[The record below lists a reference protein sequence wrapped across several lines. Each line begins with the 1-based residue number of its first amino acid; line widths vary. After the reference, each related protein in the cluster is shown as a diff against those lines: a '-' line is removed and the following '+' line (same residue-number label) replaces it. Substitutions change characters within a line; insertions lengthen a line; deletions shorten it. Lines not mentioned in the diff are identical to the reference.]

1 MTKTLALFLSFLLLI
16 STGLATA
23 SSQEGSFTSFDRTL
37 KNKVESLLK
46 EVGELL
52 DEARQKIEQA
62 EDTGLD
68 IKIYREI
75 LEAAEL
81 KYQEGLEFYKRED
94 YDKAFPTLVYAKTR
108 TQMII
113 NALQRVVG
121 GTVPVKPSIQEV
133 QSKLESLKKKYDELE
148 SIVAQSIE
156 KKPLEKLLSQARDL
170 IGKAEDILDKNP
182 QTAYSLLVKA
192 EAVLRQV
199 EEAVGVSRTTVV
211 MKENETSHTS
221 IQPTTPSLKMEYT
234 VSTTLYVQPS
244 SSTESEAVR
253 EGEVNIELERK
264 DGEYRVVV
272 EHVEYLIQYENG
284 TVLISREK
292 IITIGNKT
300 IVSISKEL
308 VYGKN
313 ESRNVGQVTVERE
326 QNIIGA
332 WFKIFKDAPPE
343 VYRLDEAIEAQ
354 VMEAER
360 NRVKVRLKAPDN
372 TSGRLFI
379 LELSPE
385 VVDLENLMGFN
396 LTVNNEKAIL
406 ASSLLDLA
414 SGIYDQPA
422 YVFIVS
428 ARGIQILLYIPHFSE
443 YIVEINAVIQKIIE
457 VFKENLQRIFTI
469 QIATYTT
476 ITATI
481 ILIASTAIIINQKR
495 CLQKIE

>member
-1 MTKTLALFLSFLLLI
+1 MTKTLALFLIFLLLI

-23 SSQEGSFTSFDRTL
+23 LSQDGSSISSDRTL
-37 KNKVESLLK
+37 KDKVESLLE
-46 EVGELL
+46 EVGKLL
-52 DEARQKIEQA
+52 SEARQEIEQA
-62 EDTGLD
+62 GDAGLD
-68 IKIYREI
+68 VKIYREI

-81 KYQEGLEFYKRED
+81 KYQEGLELYKRGEH
-94 YDKAFPTLVYAKTR
+94 DKAFSTLVYAKTR
-108 TQMII
+108 IQII
-113 NALQRVVG
+113 IKALQGIVG
-121 GTVPVKPSIQEV
+121 GKISVKPSIQEV

-148 SIVAQSIE
+148 SIVVQFIE
-156 KKPLEKLLSQARDL
+156 EEPLEKLLSQARDL
-170 IGKAEDILDKNP
+170 ISKAEDILDKNP

-192 EAVLRQV
+192 ETVLRQV
-199 EEAVGVSRTTVV
+199 EEAVGVSQTTVAT
-211 MKENETSHTS
+211 KETETSHTS
-221 IQPTTPSLKMEYT
+221 IQPITPSTKMENT
-234 VSTTLYVQPS
+234 VSTTLYIQQS
-244 SSTESEAVR
+244 SSTESETVR

-284 TVLISREK
+284 TTLISREK

-308 VYGKN
+308 VYGMN
-313 ESRNVGQVTVERE
+313 ESRNIGQVSVEQER
-326 QNIIGA
+326 NIVGA

-354 VMEAER
+354 IMEAEK

-379 LELSPE
+379 VELSPE
-385 VVDLENLMGFN
+385 VVDLENIMGFN

-406 ASSLLDLA
+406 ASSFLDLA

-422 YVFIVS
+422 YVFIIS
-428 ARGIQILLYIPHFSE
+428 ARGIQVLLYIPHFSE
-443 YIVEINAVIQKIIE
+443 YIVEINAVIQKVIE

-469 QIATYTT
+469 QVATYTT
-476 ITATI
+476 VTATI

-495 CLQKIE
+495 RLQKIG